1 MTDPL
6 DRTVTAAI
14 RAGYAWSVR
23 RYQPRAWR
31 EVARMTGVIMRAA
44 GPGVGPVTPT
54 ELVALLRCRLGEWL
68 SGAADDELCR

>member
-1 MTDPL
+1 MTAPL

-23 RYQPRAWR
+23 HDQPRAWR

-44 GPGVGPVTPT
+44 GPGNGPVTPI
-54 ELVALLRCRLGEWL
+54 ELVAQLRICAIYG
-68 SGAADDELCR
+68 